1 MELFTKILYLWESSL
16 LFTSFPKGVI
26 FMLRGL
32 TKAGF
37 GTSIDDK
44 QFIELAAN
52 FNFQSVDID
61 AKQFIENY
69 GLPDAKAILE
79 ENKIVVGAIAL
90 PVEWRKS
97 NEEFQSDIV
106 NLVSSAKAA
115 FDLGCTRCCTYI
127 LPSTDLKPASFM
139 STVIKRLRA
148 CAEILDVYGIRLGL
162 EYVGPHHLRK
172 LGKYPF
178 IWTQNETLELIDAI
192 GKSNVGILLDSY
204 HWYTTGLS
212 SEDITRLNEKHI
224 VHVHI
229 NDAYP
234 LPIEELKDND
244 RLYTGEGVIDLPL
257 FLNSIKQTGYN
268 GSISQEVLTPN
279 LPSESVV
286 EIMKRTKQGFDK
298 VFSSI

>member
-1 MELFTKILYLWESSL
+1 MELFTKIYTYGKAPYFLHISER
-16 LFTSFPKGVI
+16 GI

-37 GTSIDDK
+37 GTSIEDK
-44 QFIELAAN
+44 QFIELAAD

-69 GLPDAKAILE
+69 GLPHAKAILE
-79 ENKIVVGAIAL
+79 ENKIVIGAISL

-106 NLVSSAKAA
+106 NLISSAKAA

-139 STVIKRLRA
+139 ITAIKRLRA

-162 EYVGPHHLRK
+162 EYVGPHHLQK

-192 GKSNVGILLDSY
+192 GKSNVGLLLDSY

-212 SEDITRLNEKHI
+212 SEDITRLNEKQI

-229 NDAYP
+229 NDAYR
-234 LPIEELKDND
+234 LPIEEIKDND

-268 GSISQEVLTPN
+268 GAISQEVLTPN
-279 LPSESVV
+279 PPTESVV
-286 EIMKRTKQGFDK
+286 ELMKRSKNGFDK